1 MLQFDERA
9 HREDRGGGAPVVHA
23 EGRQLE
29 TLGSLAPGIG
39 DPAGRLQAE
48 QEVAVDQGGRHS
60 LALRDDASGGIDEDR
75 LRDVLAGVGPDPL
88 HALGGRFLE
97 RVRQTPKKRGTGG
110 TGPGRF
116 LGEVQVGVVAAVVI
130 GLAAVFAGEQCRLA
144 VRVRR
149 RRRDPHPVV
158 GGPAMAAEDER
169 KKRLVRFAGLGRLL
183 GNLQVAVRLGFER
196 RPDRIAPGQELM
208 QPEGEEGKATG
219 FASVDAGTL
228 EEPTAKHLGATSRRG
243 VRQPRGRPRRWC
255 SSAALRYGSSRSGVR
270 DPCVRQRR
278 WCSGAAL
285 RYGSPRPGVRGPRV
299 CQRR

>member
-23 EGRQLE
+23 EGGQLE

-48 QEVAVDQGGRHS
+48 QEVAVDQGGGRS
-60 LALRDDASGGIDEDR
+60 LTLRDDASGGIDEDR

-97 RVRQTPKKRGTGG
+97 RVRQAGKKRGTGG

-149 RRRDPHPVV
+149 RRRNPHPVV

-169 KKRLVRFAGLGRLL
+169 KKRFVRFAGLAAFLAISRW
-183 GNLQVAVRLGFER
+183 RC
-196 RPDRIAPGQELM
+196 
-208 QPEGEEGKATG
+208 
-219 FASVDAGTL
+219 AS
-228 EEPTAKHLGATSRRG
+228 
-243 VRQPRGRPRRWC
+243 
-255 SSAALRYGSSRSGVR
+255 GSSDAQTV
-270 DPCVRQRR
+270 
-278 WCSGAAL
+278 
-285 RYGSPRPGVRGPRV
+285 SPRVRN
-299 CQRR
+299 